1 MPLADK
7 HSDTKT
13 YDDILN
19 AGPPVSQLAKE
30 FLTPTELFF
39 VRNHARIP
47 QVDRDRY
54 RLRVHGLVSKAL
66 SLSLDDIKNRFEKRT
81 LTATLQCAGNRRRE
95 LVEYKP
101 IDDQLAWGIEAIGTA
116 EWAGVRLGDILKA
129 AGLRSDQARH
139 AAFLGLDTIRRDGE
153 REAYG
158 SSIPMDKALSCEA
171 LLAYEMNGADLPR
184 PHGSPLRVVVPGY
197 IGARSVKWLS
207 EIIIQQAPSENY
219 FQQVGYKLFPP
230 SINMYNVNYE
240 DGMQLTKLPVN
251 SVIARPEDRS
261 LMMAGRVRVEG
272 YAMSDGEHEIS
283 WVDASAD
290 GGATWQRADFLN
302 APQRWT
308 WQLWRAEFDLPPGQH
323 ELVVRA
329 WDTAAN
335 SQPETIASTWNFKGY
350 VNNAWHRVR
359 ITLK

>member
-1 MPLADK
+1 MPLSDK
-7 HSDTKT
+7 HRDTKT

-19 AGPPVSQLAKE
+19 AGPPLSQLAKE
-30 FLTPTELFF
+30 FVTPTELFF
-39 VRNHARIP
+39 VRNHASIP
-47 QVDRDRY
+47 QVNRDRY
-54 RLRVHGLVSKAL
+54 RLRVNGLVSKSL
-66 SLSLDDIKNRFEKRT
+66 SLSLGDIKNSFDKQT

-129 AGLRSDQARH
+129 AGIQSDKAGH
-139 AAFLGLDTIRRDGE
+139 VAFLGLDSILKDGE
-153 REAYG
+153 RAAYG
-158 SSIPMDKALSCEA
+158 SSIPIDKALSCEV
-171 LLAYEMNGADLPR
+171 LLAYEMNGEDLPL
-184 PHGSPLRVVVPGY
+184 PHGYPLRVVVPGY
-197 IGARSVKWLS
+197 IGARSVKWLG
-207 EIIIQQAPSENY
+207 EITIQEDPSDNY

-230 SINMYNVNYE
+230 SINLDNVDYQ

-251 SVIARPEDRS
+251 SVIVRPQDRS
-261 LMMAGRVRVEG
+261 LMTAGKVRVEG

-283 WVDASAD
+283 WVDVSAD
-290 GGATWQRADFLN
+290 GGETWQRAEFLN
-302 APQRWT
+302 APQLWT
-308 WQLWRAEFDLPPGQH
+308 WQLWRTEFDLPQGQH

-335 SQPETIASTWNFKGY
+335 SQPETIVSTWNFKGY

-359 ITLK
+359 VTLK